1 MLNGSRQLQNNG
13 ENKRLKDYIEIIK
26 GRLLKLETVFTAL
39 LLTLVLSVVFY
50 ELRLLNSQL
59 VINKVVCSEID
70 YEEFRRFKIGE
81 KAVDRINSELEK
93 ILRSRPEYRGILYMD
108 AIGYLTF
115 SMMAAEYDLLNNEPV
130 DKFTYVRAISRL
142 AGLDSFQELY
152 RYYRAILSDA
162 VVFPVPRMED
172 ADISYIDSWY
182 GLRTYGGIR
191 KHEGC
196 DIMADNNRPGY
207 FPVISMTDGV
217 VEKLGWLEQGGNR
230 IGIRAEAG
238 GYFYYAHLH
247 SYADGIKIG
256 DRVEAGQLLGFMG
269 DSGYGPE
276 GTTGKFKVHLHLGI
290 YVDTD
295 VLGTGEMSVNPY
307 YLLRLLEKSRT
318 YLPPAGD
325 GR

>member
-1 MLNGSRQLQNNG
+1 MQNSG
-13 ENKRLKDYIEIIK
+13 ENKRLKNNTGIIIS
-26 GRLLKLETVFTAL
+26 RLLKHEAAYAAML
-39 LLTLVLSVVFY
+39 LLLVLSVVFY

-59 VINKVVCSEID
+59 IINRVADSEID
-70 YEEFRRFKIGE
+70 YEEFRRLKIGE

-108 AIGYLTF
+108 EIGYLTF
-115 SMMAAEYDLLNNEPV
+115 SMMAAGYDLLNNEPV
-130 DKFTYVRAISRL
+130 DKFTYKRAFSRL
-142 AGLDSFQELY
+142 SGLDSFQELY

-162 VVFPVPRMED
+162 VVFPVPMMEE
-172 ADISYIDSWY
+172 ASVSYIDSWY
-182 GLRTYGGIR
+182 GMRTYGGIR

-196 DIMADNNRPGY
+196 DIMADNNQPGY
-207 FPVISMTDGV
+207 FPVISITDGV

-230 IGIRAEAG
+230 IGIRSGAG

-247 SYADGIKIG
+247 SYADDLKIG

-290 YVDTD
+290 YVDSD
-295 VLGTGEMSVNPY
+295 VSGTGELSVNPY
-307 YLLRLLEKSRT
+307 YLLKLLEKSRT
-318 YLPPAGD
+318 YLPYAGK
-325 GR
+325 GSG